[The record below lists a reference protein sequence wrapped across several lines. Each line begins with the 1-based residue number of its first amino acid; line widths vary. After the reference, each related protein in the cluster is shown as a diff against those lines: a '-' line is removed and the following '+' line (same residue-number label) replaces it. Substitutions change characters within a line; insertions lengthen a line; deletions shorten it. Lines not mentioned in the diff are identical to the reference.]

1 MRVLSQAGRSRA
13 RFTKQ
18 YPGEAAME
26 TGRKIMNLRRD
37 RSISQQDLARYCN
50 ITPSALSKIESGQ
63 NSPRGGVIFRIARNL
78 GVTVEYLLDEEIPYP
93 YKGLNYRQE
102 AGAGAEPARV
112 RTEIS
117 REEKAFLDALEESPD
132 IVRELAYSLPE
143 ASPELIRLLH
153 FLFYH
158 YQVENPGPGF
168 LERFEDI
175 LSPEAEVDESAGT
188 GSSKGSRKPSRRKTA
203 KKTTTR
209 ASGKKK
215 PARSRSPKRKARSK
229 K

>member
-1 MRVLSQAGRSRA
+1 
-13 RFTKQ
+13 
-18 YPGEAAME
+18 ME

>member
-1 MRVLSQAGRSRA
+1 
-13 RFTKQ
+13 
-18 YPGEAAME
+18 ME

-168 LERFEDI
+168 LERFEGI

-188 GSSKGSRKPSRRKTA
+188 GSSKGSRKPSRRKAA

>member
-1 MRVLSQAGRSRA
+1 MQ
-13 RFTKQ
+13 
-18 YPGEAAME
+18 

-93 YKGLNYRQE
+93 YKGLIYRQE
-102 AGAGAEPARV
+102 AGADTSLEAPRV

-117 REEKAFLDALEESPD
+117 REEKAFLAALAESPD

-153 FLFYH
+153 FLIYH
-158 YQVENPGPGF
+158 FEIENPGPGF
-168 LERFEDI
+168 LERFEEI
-175 LSPEAEVDESAGT
+175 LTPEAEIDEPAGS
-188 GSSKGSRKPSRRKTA
+188 GPAKRRKKTA
-203 KKTTTR
+203 ARKTTQKAMRAKARKKTTGQTR
-209 ASGKKK
+209 S
-215 PARSRSPKRKARSK
+215 SRRKARSGK
-229 K
+229 

>member
-1 MRVLSQAGRSRA
+1 
-13 RFTKQ
+13 
-18 YPGEAAME
+18 ME

-188 GSSKGSRKPSRRKTA
+188 GSSKGSRKPSRRKAA

>member
-1 MRVLSQAGRSRA
+1 
-13 RFTKQ
+13 
-18 YPGEAAME
+18 ME

-50 ITPSALSKIESGQ
+50 ISPSALSKIESGQ

-188 GSSKGSRKPSRRKTA
+188 GSSKGSRKPSRRKAA

>member
-1 MRVLSQAGRSRA
+1 
-13 RFTKQ
+13 
-18 YPGEAAME
+18 ME

-102 AGAGAEPARV
+102 ARAGAEPARV

-117 REEKAFLDALEESPD
+117 LEERPD
-132 IVRELAYSLPE
+132 IVRERAYSLPE

-188 GSSKGSRKPSRRKTA
+188 GYSKGS
-203 KKTTTR
+203 
-209 ASGKKK
+209 
-215 PARSRSPKRKARSK
+215 
-229 K
+229 

>member
-1 MRVLSQAGRSRA
+1 MQ
-13 RFTKQ
+13 
-18 YPGEAAME
+18 

-102 AGAGAEPARV
+102 AGAGTEPARV

-175 LSPEAEVDESAGT
+175 LSPQAEVDEAADT
-188 GSSKGSRKPSRRKTA
+188 GSSKDGKKSRRRKTA
-203 KKTTTR
+203 KKPPTR

-215 PARSRSPKRKARSK
+215 PARSRAPKRKARSK

>member
-1 MRVLSQAGRSRA
+1 MQ
-13 RFTKQ
+13 
-18 YPGEAAME
+18 

-93 YKGLNYRQE
+93 YKGLSYRQE
-102 AGAGAEPARV
+102 AGPGTEPARV

-117 REEKAFLDALEESPD
+117 REEKAFLEALEESPD

-168 LERFEDI
+168 LERFEEI
-175 LSPEAEVDESAGT
+175 LSPQPEVEEPADSS
-188 GSSKGSRKPSRRKTA
+188 SSKSSRKTTSRKAA
-203 KKTTTR
+203 KKTR
-209 ASGKKK
+209 AGGTGKKK
-215 PARSRSPKRKARSK
+215 AAKPRRKVRSK

>member
-1 MRVLSQAGRSRA
+1 MQ
-13 RFTKQ
+13 
-18 YPGEAAME
+18 

-93 YKGLNYRQE
+93 YKGLSYRQE
-102 AGAGAEPARV
+102 AGAGQEPARV
-112 RTEIS
+112 RAEIS
-117 REEKAFLDALEESPD
+117 REEKAFLDALDESPD

-175 LSPEAEVDESAGT
+175 LAPQPEADEPT
-188 GSSKGSRKPSRRKTA
+188 GRSSSKSGKKTSRRKAA
-203 KKTTTR
+203 KKTTPTK
-209 ASGKKK
+209 AVKKK
-215 PARSRSPKRKARSK
+215 TGKSRSTRRKVRSK

>member
-1 MRVLSQAGRSRA
+1 
-13 RFTKQ
+13 
-18 YPGEAAME
+18 ME

-175 LSPEAEVDESAGT
+175 LSPEEEVYESAGT
-188 GSSKGSRKPSRRKTA
+188 GS
-203 KKTTTR
+203 
-209 ASGKKK
+209 
-215 PARSRSPKRKARSK
+215 
-229 K
+229 

>member
-1 MRVLSQAGRSRA
+1 MQ
-13 RFTKQ
+13 
-18 YPGEAAME
+18 

-93 YKGLNYRQE
+93 YKGLSYRQE
-102 AGAGAEPARV
+102 AGSGPEPARV

-117 REEKAFLDALEESPD
+117 REEKAFLEALEESPD

-168 LERFEDI
+168 LERFEEI
-175 LSPEAEVDESAGT
+175 LSPQPEVDESAGSS
-188 GSSKGSRKPSRRKTA
+188 SSKGSGKATRRKAA
-203 KKTTTR
+203 KKTT
-209 ASGKKK
+209 AGGSGKKK
-215 PARSRSPKRKARSK
+215 AAKSRSSRRKVRSK